1 MKNPQHI
8 TISSLIVHILDNQ
21 KAPPKAV
28 LSDDECV
35 LSAHITDFFI
45 SHIEKSL
52 SDDRAKVASFR
63 QSDGRVSQ
71 LAKDT
76 FKNGGHF
83 VQNSKDLA
91 NLLFTP
97 MGQNRAISA
106 GDMVVCVYTAENLPG
121 KFLGIFKMDL
131 AEAFRHKVV
140 TQGRQTSIQITPLT
154 NVLPGPE
161 QKLQKCVFIRPPDPE
176 YDMVV
181 LDNQIVH
188 LSDRPGVA
196 NFFCKTFLDCN
207 LSQTDRD
214 KTKLFQTLTSKW
226 ASDREKEGRLDQA
239 QADVIVDTA
248 IQAIRSDVVNIPQF
262 AGAVIPDQALRQDFQ
277 ETLRQK
283 TLQDAEFVPD
293 KEYVQKI
300 TTKKRYIA
308 DFGITVSG
316 DAEQFDKVVGVGN
329 VRDANGQITVT
340 IKTTR
345 WTPKVR

>member
-1 MKNPQHI
+1 MKNPQNI
-8 TISSLIVHILDNQ
+8 NISKLIIHILDNQ
-21 KAPPKAV
+21 KQPPKSV
-28 LSDDECV
+28 LSDNECS
-35 LSAHITDFFI
+35 LSAHITEFFI
-45 SHIEKSL
+45 SHIQKSL
-52 SDDRAKVASFR
+52 ADDRAKIASFR
-63 QSDGRVSQ
+63 DPNGRVSR
-71 LAKDT
+71 LANDILQHED
-76 FKNGGHF
+76 HF
-83 VQNSKDLA
+83 VQNSKELA
-91 NLLFTP
+91 NLLFVP
-97 MGQNRAISA
+97 MSQNRAISA
-106 GDMVVCVYTAENLPG
+106 GDMAVCVYAAGNLPG

-131 AEAFRHKVV
+131 AEAFRHRVI
-140 TQGRQTSIQITPLT
+140 TQGRRTNIQITPLT

-176 YDMVV
+176 FDMVV

-214 KTKLFQTLTSKW
+214 KTKLFQTVTAKW
-226 ASDREKEGRLDQA
+226 VNEREKEGRLDQA
-239 QADVIVDTA
+239 QADAIVDTA

-277 ETLRQK
+277 EILRQK
-283 TLQDAEFVPD
+283 TLQDAEFNPD

-300 TTKKRYIA
+300 TTKKRYVA

-316 DAEQFDKVVGVGN
+316 DAEYFDAVVRVGSA
-329 VRDANGQITVT
+329 RDANGQLTVT

-345 WTPKVR
+345 WTPKIR